1 MQSDTKRNMKITKEM
16 KQYVQNTYPK
26 EVLKTALELI

>member
-1 MQSDTKRNMKITKEM
+1 MLVAKKKERITKEM

-26 EVLKTALELI
+26 EVLKAALELI